1 MSMKDAFDA
10 FFEKNNNSW
19 KKVWGTLP
27 RVSKIDKYTQSS
39 LIINEDNI
47 NDELEWQPKLQDKP
61 IDFVSIEKELRFEI
75 NPQIKAFLTTYW
87 FMPLEGKTSIID
99 QLVLDELL
107 PQTQTDFSR
116 YVKDRFNKKQYHYLD
131 TGEYFLIGGFCCVNG
146 NDSYMVHVNN
156 ETGEVTAV
164 QNFDKILIKIAES
177 IEELLYEMIGI
188 WD

>member
-10 FFEKNNNSW
+10 FFEKNSNSW
-19 KKVWGTLP
+19 KKAWGTLP
-27 RVSKIDKYTQSS
+27 RASKNDKYKNSS
-39 LIINEDNI
+39 LIINKDNI
-47 NDELEWQPKLQDKP
+47 KDEFEWQPELQDKH
-61 IDFVSIEKELRFEI
+61 IDFSAIEKELGFEI

-87 FMPLEGKTSIID
+87 FMPLEGKTSTVD

-107 PQTQTDFSR
+107 PKTQVDFSQ
-116 YVKDRFNKKQYHYLD
+116 YVKDCFNKKQYHYLD
-131 TGEYFLIGGFCCVNG
+131 TGEYFLIGSFCCING

-164 QNFDKILIKIAES
+164 QNFDKISIKIADS
-177 IEELLYEMIGI
+177 IEQLLYDMSGI